1 MLLNLVIPGPSGGS
15 DFTIQEPDKFK
26 FKNSSDIGEVITAL
40 LPYVFAIAGIILF
53 GFIIIGGF
61 AIFTSGGNADKIN
74 AGKEKILH
82 AVIGYALLFASY
94 WIAQILEVIFNIP
107 IL

>member
-1 MLLNLVIPGPSGGS
+1 MLPNLTLPGN
-15 DFTIQEPDKFK
+15 FTIQEPPEFK
-26 FKNSSDIGEVITAL
+26 FENSSNIGDVITAL
-40 LPYVFAIAGIILF
+40 LPYIFAIAGIILF

-61 AIFTSGGNADKIN
+61 AIFTSGGNTDKIN

>member
-1 MLLNLVIPGPSGGS
+1 MLLNLTLPGN
-15 DFTIQEPDKFK
+15 FTITESTDFK
-26 FKNSSDIGEVITAL
+26 FVGKEPGNVITAL
-40 LPYVFAIAGIILF
+40 LPYIFAIAGIILF

-82 AVIGYALLFASY
+82 AVIGYVLLFASY

>member
-1 MLLNLVIPGPSGGS
+1 MIFNLTLPGNFEIHEDPN
-15 DFTIQEPDKFK
+15 FK
-26 FKNSSDIGEVITAL
+26 FNYATEEFAGTPGAVITAL
-40 LPYVFAIAGIILF
+40 LPYIFAIAGIILF
-53 GFIIIGGF
+53 GFIIAGGF

>member
-1 MLLNLVIPGPSGGS
+1 MLLNLVIPGPSDGP
-15 DFTIQEPDKFK
+15 DFIIEEPDKFK
-26 FKNSSDIGEVITAL
+26 FKNSSDIGEVVTAL
-40 LPYVFAIAGIILF
+40 LPYIFATAGIILF